1 MNGPK
6 RVGSGKN
13 QRLPK
18 STYAT
23 VDEDN
28 IKFSKVHLHIDFE
41 QELTGLLDLY
51 VNM

>member
-28 IKFSKVHLHIDFE
+28 IKFDFE